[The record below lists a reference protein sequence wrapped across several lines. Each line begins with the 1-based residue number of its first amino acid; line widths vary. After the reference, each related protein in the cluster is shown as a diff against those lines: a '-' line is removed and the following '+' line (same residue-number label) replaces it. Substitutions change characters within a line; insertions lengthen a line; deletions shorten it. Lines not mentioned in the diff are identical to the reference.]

1 VDLRSHRVL
10 VLDDHPLLPVAK
22 DIRVALDRLAN
33 ELSRAGARVS
43 RTSNLLPD
51 LAASARLHTR
61 TVRNVVAF
69 GSPPAFFQR
78 KREELAALA
87 TDDTSLKA
95 WRVRAP
101 LLSHHDWMAAEI
113 ERARLRQQWAALF
126 KEFDVV
132 LCPPCA
138 VTAFAHD
145 HTEDSELRTI
155 AIDGEKHP
163 YLSLIVWSTVATPPG
178 LPATT
183 MPIGKSADGL
193 PIGVQ
198 IVGPLYGDRTT
209 IAFAAL
215 LERQLG
221 GFVAP
226 PMKA

>member
-1 VDLRSHRVL
+1 MSWPASAFADDRAITNVSGKRDTSTIRSSVIASARLAALASPRAPSGRIAIECRPIRPASGPASARHVDLRSHRVL

-33 ELSRAGARVS
+33 QLSRAGARVS

-132 LCPPCA
+132 LLSALRGNGLCA
-138 VTAFAHD
+138 RPH
-145 HTEDSELRTI
+145 R
-155 AIDGEKHP
+155 
-163 YLSLIVWSTVATPPG
+163 
-178 LPATT
+178 
-183 MPIGKSADGL
+183 
-193 PIGVQ
+193 
-198 IVGPLYGDRTT
+198 
-209 IAFAAL
+209 
-215 LERQLG
+215 
-221 GFVAP
+221 GFRASHHCHRR
-226 PMKA
+226 